1 MVKPNPEKRSLK
13 QVNPELYARLKA
25 EAATPYRSLR
35 QFIYFAFA
43 ASGFIGGMIF
53 LTKII
58 AGKDIENS
66 FPNFALQLGVVALM
80 IGLWRWEKNR
90 GKK

>member
-1 MVKPNPEKRSLK
+1 MVQPNPEKRSPK
-13 QVNPELYARLKA
+13 QLNPELYARLKS
-25 EAATPYRSLR
+25 EAAAPYRSLR
-35 QFIYFAFA
+35 KFIYLAFA

-58 AGKDIENS
+58 AGKNIETS

-80 IGLWRWEKNR
+80 IGLWRWEQKR
-90 GKK
+90 EQK